1 MDKKRLIK
9 NTVTIIAIV
18 LPFGLLGVGGY
29 YGYKAYKKKKEE
41 KEKEKDNG

>member
-1 MDKKRLIK
+1 MDKKKLIK
-9 NTVTIIAIV
+9 NAVKIIAVV

-41 KEKEKDNG
+41 KEKQDKNV